1 MKKQGRYSNEFK
13 DEVLRMAETTDKS
26 LSELEQDLGLSHGLI
41 RKWRQRYQVGPVEG
55 ELQRSPESELEA
67 ENRRLRR
74 ELEIVRQEREILK
87 SATGVL
93 AGSAAMKFAFIEA
106 RRGCFP
112 VRRLCQVLGSR
123 QAATMR
129 GEVAHPVRG
138 RWPTNACC
146 WRFEPFIARAA
157 TPMAHAG
164 SRLSYA
170 SKSNDMGLSE

>member
-55 ELQRSPESELEA
+55 ELQRSPEGELEA

-87 SATGVL
+87 KSATGVL
-93 AGSAAMKFAFIEA
+93 TGSAAMKFAFIEA
-106 RRGCFP
+106 QRGCFL
-112 VRRLCQVLGSR
+112 VRRLCQVL
-123 QAATMR
+123 
-129 GEVAHPVRG
+129 EVSSSG
-138 RWPTNACC
+138 
-146 WRFEPFIARAA
+146 
-157 TPMAHAG
+157 
-164 SRLSYA
+164 Y
-170 SKSNDMGLSE
+170 